1 MQSNRVTHKQG
12 MWSFK
17 RRQPSSSL
25 DAATQNTNGSL
36 ASQANPGFVRAWYPL
51 EMLRSTDS
59 GTAFRPSRQK
69 GQSFLKD
76 RAVVSRIV
84 SAIKVAPEDTLLE
97 IGAGSGE
104 MTLPLAQSRPAR
116 IIAIEQETVLAERL
130 RRALAAENSVAW
142 DVIEGDFLSLELST
156 LLAEH
161 SGQSIRVVGNLP
173 YSAASPILLK
183 LLAER
188 RSFIDLTLM
197 FQLEVAE
204 RLVAQP
210 ATKAYGFLSVMTQQA
225 TRPKILFHIPP
236 DAFRP
241 RPKVYSALVRLDPR
255 GKDELLV
262 KEPEVFEAIVKS
274 LLAHRRKNI
283 SNNIKYLKSS
293 VLDQDTLRSGL
304 EHLEIE
310 PSRRAETLTVDQ
322 FAALAE
328 FCTSRQ

>member
-1 MQSNRVTHKQG
+1 
-12 MWSFK
+12 
-17 RRQPSSSL
+17 
-25 DAATQNTNGSL
+25 
-36 ASQANPGFVRAWYPL
+36 
-51 EMLRSTDS
+51 
-59 GTAFRPSRQK
+59 
-69 GQSFLKD
+69 
-76 RAVVSRIV
+76 
-84 SAIKVAPEDTLLE
+84 
-97 IGAGSGE
+97 
-104 MTLPLAQSRPAR
+104 
-116 IIAIEQETVLAERL
+116 
-130 RRALAAENSVAW
+130 
-142 DVIEGDFLSLELST
+142 
-156 LLAEH
+156 
-161 SGQSIRVVGNLP
+161 
-173 YSAASPILLK
+173 
-183 LLAER
+183 
-188 RSFIDLTLM
+188 M

-304 EHLEIE
+304 EHLDIE